1 MKKLSSYLVLF
12 ACAFLFSLSSAGTA
26 NAAIVTKNKAS
37 WVLEQQDLKADAE
50 AREEEAAAELAL
62 QAGGTENAPEGAAAE
77 TAEEEQST
85 IRSSVVNYAL
95 SFLGN
100 RYVYGGEDPHSGV
113 DCSGFTRYI
122 LGNAAGVYVS
132 RTSRD
137 QSTEGRTVTAEEMQP
152 GDLLFYTHG
161 RGGVDHVAMYIGNGQ
176 IVHASTEK
184 TGIKISRWDYRTP
197 VRIAIFLG

>member
-1 MKKLSSYLVLF
+1 MKKLSSYMFLF
-12 ACAFLFSLSSAGTA
+12 VCAFFLSLASAGTA
-26 NAAIVTKNKAS
+26 EAKVIKQNKAS
-37 WVLEQQDLKADAE
+37 WVLEQQDLKAEAE
-50 AREEEAAAELAL
+50 AKEEEAASELAL
-62 QAGGTENAPEGAAAE
+62 QAGTEGQAAAEAE

-85 IRSSVVNYAL
+85 LRSSVVNYAL

-137 QSTEGRTVTAEEMQP
+137 QSQEGRTISAEEMQP

-197 VRIAIFLG
+197 VRIASFLG